1 MTKKFVIATIIA
13 VILSLSF
20 GICFANEENSSNKVN
35 LGNEITKSLDKT
47 GDNAKHLVDNA
58 MNSERKMM
66 NSVENAG
73 KSAVNGIE
81 DIGKKAENVTSD
93 VAGAVTR
100 TGYNNYIATRTT
112 ADDVGSFAGMT
123 STTWMWLIFT
133 VAAVIIIAAI
143 WYYSVQNKDNRE

>member
-13 VILSLSF
+13 VILSLCF

-47 GDNAKHLVDNA
+47 GDNAKRLVDNA

-73 KSAVNGIE
+73 KNAVNGIE
-81 DIGKKAENVTSD
+81 DIGKKAENVTVEEKDIDDKIIELSKQ
-93 VAGAVTR
+93 
-100 TGYNNYIATRTT
+100 Y
-112 ADDVGSFAGMT
+112 ADGSAEHLLKNENARAYMREQISQEKT
-123 STTWMWLIFT
+123 LK
-133 VAAVIIIAAI
+133 IITESCIE
-143 WYYSVQNKDNRE
+143 K

>member
-1 MTKKFVIATIIA
+1 MTRKFVIATITA
-13 VILSLSF
+13 VILSLCF
-20 GICFANEENSSNKVN
+20 GVCFANEENSSNKVN

-47 GDNAKHLVDNA
+47 GDNAKRLVDNA

-73 KSAVNGIE
+73 KNAVNGIE

-93 VAGAVTR
+93 VAGAVTGNR
-100 TGYNNYIATRTT
+100 YNNYVATRTT

-123 STTWMWLIFT
+123 STTWMWLIFA
-133 VAAVIIIAAI
+133 VAAIIIVAAI
-143 WYYSVQNKDNRE
+143 WYYSAQNNSNKE